1 MEKKS
6 FLLPHCCQ
14 IIGWWLLGLFAV
26 LCITFAVISYNAGA
40 GAAELDDF
48 TRNLYALGFY
58 FLPYV
63 ALLLICLSREKEEDE
78 YISFI
83 RSRSVFIVVV
93 FGFVAA
99 LLIGAFAQYSVRM
112 MSADFVGRFMM
123 YARWFS
129 NTVVLA
135 IVYLLIFKGTLFV
148 NKLKSRGN
156 GE

>member
-14 IIGWWLLGLFAV
+14 IIGWWLLGLVAV
-26 LCITFAVISYNAGA
+26 LCITFVIISYNAGA
-40 GAAELDDF
+40 GAAEVGDF
-48 TRNLYALGFY
+48 TRNLYAFGFY
-58 FLPYV
+58 FLPNI

-93 FGFVAA
+93 FGFVGGM
-99 LLIGAFAQYSVRM
+99 LLSAFAGYSFRM
-112 MSADFVGRFMM
+112 MSAEFVGRFMM
-123 YARWFS
+123 YAQWFP
-129 NTVVLA
+129 NRAVLA